1 MDPRWRRRLVVL
13 VAAGLL
19 VTIVV
24 PLGMAVREAVAP
36 ERKTKVEECPAP
48 QVTAGAPRWAAGTVG
63 ARSGFSPGAGI
74 FGGDDATLRRE
85 MRAMAAAGARWV
97 RLDLD
102 WSHIG
107 EVPGRLDWCSTDR
120 GVVAARAAGLD
131 VIGLATYTPEWA
143 RPPGST
149 DKHPPLDVTSYAAFV
164 EAAVARYRPIGVRV
178 FELWNEP
185 NIDHFW
191 QPRVDAAAYSRL
203 LVAGSAAARRAAADV
218 VVLAAGTAP
227 ASDDP
232 AGRSQSPVS
241 FLEGIYAAGGGPAFD
256 AVATHPYTYPEA
268 PLDSGTA
275 FARLDRLR
283 AVMEAH
289 GDGAK
294 QIWLTEMGAPTGDA
308 PRAVSEEA
316 QADAVTAVF
325 RRAPTL
331 PWVGPVIWYSY
342 RDSGVDPED
351 TEANFGL
358 VTRDFAPKRALAAF
372 TDATRKPDPNPAA
385 AQP

>member
-1 MDPRWRRRLVVL
+1 MVL
-13 VAAGLL
+13 AVGALL
-19 VTIVV
+19 ATIVV
-24 PLGMAVREAVAP
+24 PLGVAVRDATTSDDREPRQCGAP
-36 ERKTKVEECPAP
+36 R
-48 QVTAGAPRWAAGTVG
+48 VTAGASRWAAGTIG
-63 ARSGFSPGAGI
+63 ARSGFSPGASI
-74 FGGDDATLRRE
+74 FGNDDDVLRRE

-107 EVPGRLDWCSTDR
+107 RVPGRLDWCSTDR
-120 GVVAARAAGLD
+120 GMVAARAAGLD

-143 RPPGST
+143 RPAGST
-149 DKHPPLDVTSYAAFV
+149 DKHPPLDVSHYGAFV

-185 NIDHFW
+185 NISHFW
-191 QPRVDAAAYSRL
+191 QPRVDPAAYSRL
-203 LVAGSAAARRAAADV
+203 LQAGSAAARRAAADV
-218 VVLAAGTAP
+218 VVLPAGTAP
-227 ASDDP
+227 ASDDKD
-232 AGRSQSPVS
+232 GRSLSAVT

-256 AVATHPYTYPEA
+256 AVATHPYTYPQG
-268 PLDSGTA
+268 PLESGTT

-294 QIWLTEMGAPTGDA
+294 KIWLTEMGAPTGDA

-316 QADAVTAVF
+316 QADAVTAVL

-331 PWVGPVIWYSY
+331 AWIGPIIWYSY
-342 RDSGVDPED
+342 RDSGIDPED

-358 VTRDFAPKRALAAF
+358 VRRDFDPKRALQAFIDAAGE
-372 TDATRKPDPNPAA
+372 PDPNPAA